1 MIESYRK
8 HGLTHCLTRTLSRLL
23 GLEKRKTQN
32 NDRYW
37 ISTLLLGCYSGLV
50 KRISTGVI
58 FTLILTTLI
67 AVSPQAPAQAGLFD
81 CVKPKKWASYSKLR
95 TAYLK
100 ESKTEDDWFK
110 SYIFARIY
118 TGSSKCF
125 NSKDV
130 AVMKKFVS
138 AYNQACMNNPS
149 WNYSCKLYSGS
160 STFASWVYEGY
171 K

>member
-1 MIESYRK
+1 MVF
-8 HGLTHCLTRTLSRLL
+8 
-23 GLEKRKTQN
+23 
-32 NDRYW
+32 
-37 ISTLLLGCYSGLV
+37 TLLL
-50 KRISTGVI
+50 
-58 FTLILTTLI
+58 TTL
-67 AVSPQAPAQAGLFD
+67 VVFGPQAPAQAGLFD
-81 CVKPKKWASYSKLR
+81 CMKPKKWASYSKLR
-95 TAYLK
+95 TAYFK
-100 ESKTEDDWFK
+100 ESKTQEDWFK

-125 NSKDV
+125 NSQDV

-138 AYNQACMNNPS
+138 AYNEACLNNPS